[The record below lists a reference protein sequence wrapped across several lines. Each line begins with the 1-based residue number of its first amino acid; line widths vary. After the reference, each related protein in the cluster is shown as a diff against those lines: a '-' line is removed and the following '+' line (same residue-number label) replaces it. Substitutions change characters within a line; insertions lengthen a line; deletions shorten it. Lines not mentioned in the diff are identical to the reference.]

1 MLTQDDLNITTL
13 GERTIDSPLLT
24 DGVYTRF
31 MPDDRRVL
39 YQIDYRQGDDVVELG
54 FEKAGAREKI
64 YFDPAKSK
72 AAICTCGGL
81 CPGLNNVVRNL
92 YYQLHAGYG
101 VPTVLGIR
109 YGFRGLNPAENLEPL
124 DLNSKTVE
132 HIHHQGGTI
141 LGTSRGPQ
149 DPKVTVDYLASEG
162 INLLFCVGGDGTQK
176 GAHAIAKE
184 IARRGLKIAV
194 VGIPK
199 TIDNDIKFCYRTF
212 GFLTAIAEAEKVIDC
227 AHVEATSV
235 PYGVGIVKLM
245 GREAGF
251 IAAAATIASGEV
263 NFTLVPEVEFQL
275 DGENGLLA
283 KLERRLAHRSHA
295 VIVVAEGAGQNM
307 WADDELGF
315 DASGNRKLGDIGPLL
330 KDRITKHFGAR
341 DIPVRVKYLDPSYS
355 IRSAPAGAADSLL
368 CEQLSRYAS
377 HAAMAGKTDMFVG
390 SWQNHSVHVPLA
402 VSTGQIK
409 RMPPESEL
417 WAAVLSITGQEKW

>member
-1 MLTQDDLNITTL
+1 M
-13 GERTIDSPLLT
+13 
-24 DGVYTRF
+24 
-31 MPDDRRVL
+31 
-39 YQIDYRQGDDVVELG
+39 
-54 FEKAGAREKI
+54 A
-64 YFDPAKSK
+64 
-72 AAICTCGGL
+72 
-81 CPGLNNVVRNL
+81 CPPCW
-92 YYQLHAGYG
+92 AFA
-101 VPTVLGIR
+101 T
-109 YGFRGLNPAENLEPL
+109 GFRGLNPAENLEPL
-124 DLNSKTVE
+124 DLNSKMVE